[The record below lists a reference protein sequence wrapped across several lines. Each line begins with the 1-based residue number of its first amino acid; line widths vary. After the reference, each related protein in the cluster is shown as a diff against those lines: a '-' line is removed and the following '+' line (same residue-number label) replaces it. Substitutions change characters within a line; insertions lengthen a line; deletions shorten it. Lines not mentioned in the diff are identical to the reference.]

1 MAQGFRKSDRRG
13 LIAWCLYD
21 WANSAFPT
29 VIITFVFATY
39 FTSSVAP
46 DKVTGTTHWGYAMSL
61 SAFAVALAAPVFGA
75 IADHAGRQKPWL
87 GAFTIICVAASSF
100 LWVVEPD
107 PSFALVALVF
117 AGFANF
123 AFETGMVFYNAMLP
137 GLAPA
142 SHVGRVSGWGWGLGY
157 FGGLSCLALTLVGL
171 VQPETPWF
179 GLSKETAEHVRAAAV
194 LVAAWYAIFAIP
206 LFIFTPDR
214 ASKNVPLSEAL
225 SKGWNELKATM
236 AHVRD
241 YAEIVKYLIARMI
254 YTDGMNTLFAFGG
267 IYAAGSFGME
277 LNEIIIFAI
286 GMNVTAG
293 LGAAAFGWVDDAI
306 GPKKTIIIALVGLSI
321 LGGALLIVET
331 KTLFWIFGM
340 PLGLFVGP
348 AQAAS
353 RSMMA
358 RLAPEE
364 LRTEMFGLYAFS
376 GKATA
381 FLGPALLGAVTAAFQ
396 SQRAG
401 MATILVF
408 FVVGLLLLLRV
419 RDLPGKS

>member
-1 MAQGFRKSDRRG
+1 MADRRG
-13 LIAWCLYD
+13 LFSWCLYD

-39 FTSSVAP
+39 FTGSVAE
-46 DKVTGTTHWGYAMSL
+46 DKITGTAQWGYAMSL
-61 SAFAVALAAPVFGA
+61 AALGVAFAAPIFGA
-75 IADHAGRQKPWL
+75 IADNTGRRKPWL
-87 GAFTIICVAASSF
+87 GTFTLICMMASAA
-100 LWVVEPD
+100 LWLAEPD
-107 PSFALVALVF
+107 PSFALLALVL
-117 AGFANF
+117 AGLANF

-137 GLAPA
+137 GLAPE

-179 GLSKETAEHVRAAAV
+179 GLAKETAEHVRATGL
-194 LVAAWYAIFAIP
+194 LVALWFGVFAIP
-206 LFIFTPDR
+206 LFVFTPD
-214 ASKNVPLSEAL
+214 SPKKNISLSAAIG
-225 SKGWNELKATM
+225 KGFGELKATITQ
-236 AHVRD
+236 VRQ
-241 YAEIVKYLIARMI
+241 YADIVKFLIARMI
-254 YTDGMNTLFAFGG
+254 YTDGINTLFAFGG

-293 LGAAAFGWVDDAI
+293 LGAAAFGWIDDAI
-306 GPKKTIIIALVGLSI
+306 GPKRTILIALVGLTG
-321 LGGALLIVET
+321 LGAALLVVET
-331 KTLFWIFGM
+331 KTLFWIFGI

-358 RLAPEE
+358 HLAPKE
-364 LRTEMFGLYAFS
+364 LTTEMFGLYAFS

-381 FLGPALLGAVTAAFQ
+381 FLGPALLGAVTAAFD
-396 SQRAG
+396 SQRVG

-408 FVVGLLLLLRV
+408 FVLGMILLLRV
-419 RDLPGKS
+419 PETTHNS

>member
-1 MAQGFRKSDRRG
+1 MKDRRG
-13 LIAWCLYD
+13 LFSWCLYD

-29 VIITFVFATY
+29 VVITFVFATY
-39 FTSSVAP
+39 FTSSVAA
-46 DKVTGTTHWGYAMSL
+46 DKVSGTAHWGYAMSL
-61 SAFAVALAAPVFGA
+61 SALAVAIVAPIFGA
-75 IADHAGRQKPWL
+75 MADKGGGRKPWL
-87 GAFTIICVAASSF
+87 GFFTALCIALSAA
-100 LWVVEPD
+100 LWLIEPD
-107 PSFALVALVF
+107 PSFALMALVLV
-117 AGFANF
+117 GMANF

-137 GLAPA
+137 GLAPQ

-157 FGGLSCLALTLVGL
+157 FGGLICLALTLVGL
-171 VQPETPWF
+171 VQPQTPWF
-179 GLSKETAEHVRAAAV
+179 GLDKETAEHIRAAAL
-194 LVAAWYAIFAIP
+194 LVAVWYAVFSLP
-206 LFIFTPDR
+206 LFLFTPDKAPGGGSFFVTLKMGLR
-214 ASKNVPLSEAL
+214 
-225 SKGWNELKATM
+225 ELKTTFM
-236 AHVRD
+236 QVRQYGD
-241 YAEIVKYLIARMI
+241 IVKFLIARMI
-254 YTDGMNTLFAFGG
+254 YTDGLNTLYAFGG

-306 GPKKTIIIALVGLSI
+306 GPKKTIMIALVGLSV
-321 LGGALLIVET
+321 LSAALLVVEG
-331 KTLFWIFGM
+331 KTLFWAFGL

-358 RLAPEE
+358 RLAPPQ
-364 LRTEMFGLYAFS
+364 LTTEMFGLFAFS

-381 FLGPALLGAVTAAFQ
+381 FLGPALLGAVTAVFD

-408 FVVGLLLLLRV
+408 FVVGMILLARV
-419 RDLPGKS
+419 PAVSGDS